1 MKQFLLTGLTA
12 LTLLATSFTGRADDS
27 TLVENYTEDFT
38 TLYKGA
44 TSGNMS
50 RSTYPY
56 PAHYWIR
63 EGSTQKNMTASTT
76 YDHNNSAT
84 AIRSIGWS
92 VENRGSESTSSEA
105 LVTPKV
111 GGDITFYVHRSIS
124 STTGTLQSE
133 IELFNMTVTDA
144 GVWTRSPLS
153 SVSGVT
159 ITGVDNIT
167 TSLAGN
173 NLTDWKEVK
182 ITGVPDGTRIGIRL
196 NGLLIDDF
204 TASKAWLEWPSFVW
218 DGTIIPYIDVTPM
231 GTNYTKY
238 YLDADNNL
246 LDTDGKPYKLEVQ
259 LKQTVNAGTPS
270 EDMLK
275 YRFQFNVSGQS
286 EPLRLTDANGNDII
300 ANFNRPTSDWTLLS
314 TGDISHEEQTIDFAI
329 YNLDPKYFN
338 TNTSFQA
345 VKVGPDGQDVG
356 SPISMQRKNTVAANG
371 TWNATSWSNFQFEA
385 LIPQPIIV
393 YSTSVPTATTTAT
406 SWKGYTLSEYHPW
419 FINPISNE
427 APIYMGN
434 IAGRA
439 SMEIES
445 VTFDNEAFGLL
456 DNPTFPITVA
466 AEGLYNL
473 KPCIKATQPGIYK
486 GKMTVKVK
494 NDDKEYVALL
504 EGAVKPNYDTQYL
517 FHNENGTNNAT
528 MPEGWLA
535 MGNWQIAALT
545 VNQQKV
551 DGKWTQAASTYGDT
565 PANVILSSP
574 KMQFEQ
580 GAEIWFDATC
590 YQATG
595 AMEVVYSKDR
605 SNWQVLKTM
614 KVGPVTPTDENP
626 LTDDNFNSFFF
637 TKGTYNENLFKTYM
651 VTVPEAGEGY
661 IAFRTSSNQA
671 RVDNVVMD
679 GTPVEVTVDIAY
691 ISQSVPAKFSLNKPK
706 DVSVTYRN
714 LLAEIPA
721 SDYKIEVIQ
730 DGKVLKIVEGPGAL
744 TTGNDIAIPTTVAF
758 STDGK
763 HELSFNLVK
772 EEESISSAV
781 ATVNVVDEGYDEIFQ
796 VGPSHTN
803 NMLSDEFY
811 AWPLTPQTGYA
822 VTSEAIYP
830 ASYLQNINANG
841 ASATNGGIYFA
852 GDAPLTGLKEGDK
865 ITSIG
870 WIAYSNV
877 KNPNILSA
885 ELPVE
890 LYLENTTDET
900 YSSNNIAF
908 KEVGDGALKQVFK
921 GTLVF
926 DLTKTN
932 DQRNKS
938 TAAAGTL
945 VDMEE
950 PIAKIILDEPFEYTG
965 NNLRVQLRIPKV
977 YLNQNSPVEGAEY
990 FNWTTNNSSVAGQIF
1005 ALVSKLDTSF
1015 RILYQSA
1022 IAGKTANA
1030 NLPML
1035 IMGKE
1040 VPAKKLTGTVSH
1052 SMTQNGVADVKVTAS
1067 SPEGVAFSGVTE
1079 SDGTYSIEIGNP
1091 NFDFTVTAE
1100 HTTSTK
1106 FHPYTSETTVNL
1118 AEGDVEHDI
1127 VLTAKTVTV
1136 SGTVVDG
1143 KDAPVGGATVTLTT
1157 DENGDLT
1164 ATTNDDGEFSFTTSD
1179 INSTLSLEV
1188 TKTGY
1193 SSYTDD
1199 AVVVE
1204 EADVELDDIVI
1215 FKNVTISGIVVDG
1228 KDAPV
1233 EGATVTLTDE
1243 DGNEAE
1249 ATSDSTGNF
1258 SFGNKATNSVYGV
1271 KVTKTGYSSYSDDDI
1286 NVGIDDVTLDDIVI
1300 FKNVTISGVVKDT
1313 RNEVIGGASVT
1324 LTDEDGNDAT
1334 TTSDSMGEFSFT
1346 DKEANKDYT
1355 LAVSKEGYDNASEP
1369 VSVEVDDKA
1378 VTITLYDEGTSYLS
1392 SISKD
1397 GVTVTPGFGQ
1407 IRIEAAGKDVVV
1419 VDIAGHVVANY
1430 ANLDGSVVVVVPAGI
1445 YVVNNTKV
1453 VVR

>member
-12 LTLLATSFTGRADDS
+12 LMLLGTSFTGRADDS
-27 TLVENYTEDFT
+27 TLVQGYTEDFT

-50 RSTYPY
+50 RSSYGYPVK
-56 PAHYWIR
+56 YWIR
-63 EGSTQKNMTASTT
+63 EGVTTKNLAVNGTYNHGSSTT
-76 YDHNNSAT
+76 N
-84 AIRSIGWS
+84 RCIGYS
-92 VENRGSESTSSEA
+92 VANQGSGSNQSEI
-105 LVTPKV
+105 LITPKV

-124 STTGTLQSE
+124 STTSSLQSE
-133 IELFNMTVTDA
+133 IELFNMTVDDGGT
-144 GVWTRSPLS
+144 WTRSPLS
-153 SVSGVT
+153 GISGVT
-159 ITGVDNIT
+159 TSGVDDIT
-167 TSLAGN
+167 TSLVGN
-173 NLTDWKEVK
+173 NMTDWKEVK
-182 ITGVPDGTRIGIRL
+182 IMGVPDGTRIGIRL
-196 NGLLIDDF
+196 NGLFIDDF
-204 TASKAWLEWPSFVW
+204 SASKAWLEWPSYVW
-218 DGTIIPYIDVTPM
+218 DGTIIPYIDVTPL
-231 GTNYTKY
+231 GTTYTKY

-246 LDTDGKPYKLEVQ
+246 LDSEGKPFTLEVQ
-259 LKQTVNAGTPS
+259 LKQTVYAGKPT
-270 EDMLK
+270 EDMFK
-275 YRFQFNVSGQS
+275 YRFQFSVTGQS

-300 ANFNRPTSDWTLLS
+300 AEFNNRPTSDWTSLS
-314 TGDISHEEQTIDFAI
+314 NGDISHEEQTIEFAL

-356 SPISMQRKNTVAANG
+356 SPISMQRKNTVATDG

-393 YSTSVPTATTTAT
+393 YSTTVPTATTTAS
-406 SWKGYTLSEYHPW
+406 SWKGNTLSEYHPW

-427 APIYMGN
+427 APIYMIN

-456 DNPTFPITVA
+456 DNPTFPITVTA
-466 AEGLYNL
+466 DGLYNL
-473 KPCIKATQPGIYK
+473 KPCVKATQPGIYK

-494 NDDKEYVALL
+494 NDDTEYVALL
-504 EGAVKPNYDTQYL
+504 EGAVKPNYDTKYL

-535 MGNWQIAALT
+535 TGNWQIANLT
-545 VNQQKV
+545 AAQQKV
-551 DGKWTQAASTYGDT
+551 DGKWTQAASTYGTT

-590 YQATG
+590 YQLTG
-595 AMEVVYSKDR
+595 EMSVLYSKDR

-614 KVGPVTPTDENP
+614 TVGPVTPTDANP
-626 LTDDNFNSFFF
+626 LTEDNFNTFF
-637 TKGTYNENLFKTYM
+637 TSKSTYNENLFKTYM

-679 GTPVEVTVDIAY
+679 GTPVAVTVDIAY
-691 ISQSVPAKFSLNKPK
+691 ISQSVPSKFSLNKTK
-706 DVSVTYRN
+706 EVSVTYRN

-721 SDYKIEVIQ
+721 SGYKIEVVQ
-730 DGKVLKIVEGPGAL
+730 DGQVLKTVDGTVAL
-744 TTGNDIAIPTTVAF
+744 TTGNDVTIPTTVAF

-772 EEESISSAV
+772 DEESISSAV

-803 NMLSDEFY
+803 NMLSDDWNS
-811 AWPLTPQTGYA
+811 WPLTPQSTYA

-830 ASYLQNINANG
+830 AALLQDINANG
-841 ASATNGGIYFA
+841 ASATNGNEFDA
-852 GDAPLTGLKEGDK
+852 NAPLTGLKNGDK

-870 WIAYSNV
+870 WIAYASV
-877 KNPNILSA
+877 STPNITSA

-900 YSSNNIAF
+900 YTGTANNIAF
-908 KEVGDGALKQVFK
+908 KEVGDGTLKQVFK
-921 GTLVF
+921 GTMVF

-932 DQRNKS
+932 SQRNKA

-977 YLNQNSPVEGAEY
+977 YFNQNSPVEGAEY
-990 FNWTTNNSSVAGQIF
+990 FNWTTNNSSIAGQIM
-1005 ALVSKLDTSF
+1005 ALDSKGTNTSDY
-1015 RILYQSA
+1015 RILYQSGA
-1022 IAGKTANA
+1022 TAKTISAQ
-1030 NLPML
+1030 LPML
-1035 IMGKE
+1035 IMGKQVE
-1040 VPAKKLTGTVSH
+1040 AKKLTGTVSH
-1052 SMTQNGVADVKVTAS
+1052 SMTQNGLADVKVTAS
-1067 SPEGVAFSGVTE
+1067 SAEGVAFSGLTDE
-1079 SDGTYSIEIGNP
+1079 TGAYSIEIGNP
-1091 NFDFTVTAE
+1091 DFDFTVTAE

-1106 FHPYTSETTVNL
+1106 FHPYTSETTVNF
-1118 AEGDVEHDI
+1118 AEGDVEHNI
-1127 VLTAKTVTV
+1127 TLNAKTVTV
-1136 SGTVVDG
+1136 SGIVVDG
-1143 KDAPVGGATVTLTT
+1143 KDAPVEGATVTLTT
-1157 DENGDLT
+1157 DENGELT
-1164 ATTNDDGEFSFTTSD
+1164 ATTTADGEFSFTTSD

-1199 AVVVE
+1199 AVDVE
-1204 EADVELDDIVI
+1204 EADVE
-1215 FKNVTISGIVVDG
+1215 
-1228 KDAPV
+1228 
-1233 EGATVTLTDE
+1233 
-1243 DGNEAE
+1243 
-1249 ATSDSTGNF
+1249 
-1258 SFGNKATNSVYGV
+1258 
-1271 KVTKTGYSSYSDDDI
+1271 
-1286 NVGIDDVTLDDIVI
+1286 LDDIVI

-1313 RNEVIGGASVT
+1313 RNELVGGATVT

-1355 LAVSKEGYDNASEP
+1355 LTVSKEGYDDANEP

-1419 VDIAGHVVANY
+1419 VDMAGHVVANY